1 LKFDLTLIVPPK
13 ETYNGL
19 PYGDWA
25 AIWCNWLFSNQ
36 EQVGSIYFLR
46 GNVHGEPDVVMTG
59 KNGLTIYSDLA
70 IFFPVICTFSS
81 KLITPNAMS
90 KMQRRKD
97 STEPER
103 DPILMKLKI
112 NDTEI
117 PNLKDYYAESHEFIL
132 EINRISPLLPYFTPP
147 VKIGRS
153 EAVTA
158 GYWMLLKQLPVG
170 KYRIK
175 FEGRHRDG
183 FITSGDYSIKIIK
196 RSS

>member
-1 LKFDLTLIVPPK
+1 MKFDLRHIVPPK
-13 ETYNGL
+13 EIYDGVS
-19 PYGDWA
+19 YGRWA
-25 AIWCNWLFSNQ
+25 ATWCNWLFSDQ
-36 EQVGSIYFLR
+36 HQIGSVYFLR
-46 GNVHGEPDVVMTG
+46 GNVDKEPKIVMTG
-59 KNGLTIYSDLA
+59 KNGLNIYSDIA
-70 IFFPVICTFSS
+70 IFFPIICTFSS
-81 KLITPNAMS
+81 KLLNPSVINE
-90 KMQRRKD
+90 MQRRKD

-103 DPILMKLKI
+103 DPVLLKLKI
-112 NDTEI
+112 NNTEI

-147 VKIGRS
+147 VMIGRS

-158 GYWMLLKQLPVG
+158 GYWMLLKPLPVG

-183 FITSGDYSIKIIK
+183 FITSGDYSIIIIK